1 MSWSATHVRITRQP
15 RNPLTSQC
23 QVDSGAGCGVV
34 DGDGE
39 VLPVVVLG
47 EGPTDRVPGP
57 LLPDVVCV
65 AVTLPVVLTER
76 LVLPDALA
84 VSLGVAVEL
93 AVLLALGDDDAD
105 EHAVETV
112 EPISLA
118 VPAQTTRATPK
129 GTQAQVAVLQL
140 EVTRPGCQVFI
151 ASTTGGRGTN
161 LLDTG
166 TAHQPRSS
174 CQVDTGGRPCEGQH
188 HLTRGPRSTRQ
199 ARRPALYCQRDRT

>member
-1 MSWSATHVRITRQP
+1 VNELVGDPCKVRITGQP

-47 EGPTDRVPGP
+47 KGPTDRVPVP

-76 LVLPDALA
+76 LLLPDALA
-84 VSLGVAVEL
+84 VSLGIAVEL
-93 AVLLALGDDDAD
+93 AVSLALGDDDAD
-105 EHAVETV
+105 EHAV

-129 GTQAQVAVLQL
+129 GTKAQVSADQCCKSRDQDARFSLPARL
-140 EVTRPGCQVFI
+140 GKE
-151 ASTTGGRGTN
+151 
-161 LLDTG
+161 D
-166 TAHQPRSS
+166 QPA
-174 CQVDTGGRPCEGQH
+174 GH
-188 HLTRGPRSTRQ
+188 WYLT
-199 ARRPALYCQRDRT
+199 PAIQ

>member
-1 MSWSATHVRITRQP
+1 MRITRQS

-84 VSLGVAVEL
+84 VSLGVAVGL
-93 AVLLALGDDDAD
+93 AVSLVLSDDDAD
-105 EHAVETV
+105 VHAV
-112 EPISLA
+112 EPISLV
-118 VPAQTTRATPK
+118 VPVQTHR
-129 GTQAQVAVLQL
+129 
-140 EVTRPGCQVFI
+140 I
-151 ASTTGGRGTN
+151 I
-161 LLDTG
+161 DD
-166 TAHQPRSS
+166 SS
-174 CQVDTGGRPCEGQH
+174 CNPERDKSTG
-188 HLTRGPRSTRQ
+188 
-199 ARRPALYCQRDRT
+199 QR